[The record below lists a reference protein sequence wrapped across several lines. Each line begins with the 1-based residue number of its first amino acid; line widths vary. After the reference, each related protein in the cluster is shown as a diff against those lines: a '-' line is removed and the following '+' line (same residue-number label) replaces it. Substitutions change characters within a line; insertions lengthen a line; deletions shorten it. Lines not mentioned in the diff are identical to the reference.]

1 MNLPLN
7 GIIPPLITPLTPDV
21 TLDVPALGR
30 VIEHVLAGGVHAIF
44 ILGTTG
50 EATSLP
56 QDVRRQ
62 LIENTVRLVNRRVPV
77 LVGVTDTVVAQGLAL
92 ARFAADHG
100 ADGVVVST
108 PYYVV
113 PGQSEL
119 IAYVNAFV
127 AGQPLPVVL
136 YNIPHMTK
144 AAFAPQTVKALA
156 QNPRVI
162 GMKDSSGDLPYFE
175 SIRPVTD
182 RADFAFLIGNEPLLA
197 AGIERGAHGSIP
209 SGANL
214 APRLFVQAHAALTA
228 RPANARAGELFEKV
242 KRLRALYTQRPGAA
256 GVIRAIKGALATLDI
271 CGPDMAPPFEASP
284 PEEREQIRRRL
295 DELNLP

>member
-1 MNLPLN
+1 MQLPLR
-7 GIIPPLITPLTPDV
+7 GIIPPLITPLAPDGR
-21 TLDVPALGR
+21 LDVAGLGR
-30 VIEHVLAGGVHAIF
+30 VIEHVLGGGVHAIF

-56 QDVRRQ
+56 QDVRRG
-62 LIENTVRLVNRRVPV
+62 LIENTVRFVGGRAPV
-77 LVGVTDTVVAQGLAL
+77 LVGVTDTVVAQGVAL

-113 PGQSEL
+113 PSQSEL
-119 IAYVNAFV
+119 IRYVEAFV
-127 AGQPLPVVL
+127 EQQPLPVVL

-144 AAFAPQTVKALA
+144 TAFAPETVRELA
-156 QNPRVI
+156 RNPRVI

-175 SIRPVTD
+175 SIRPLTD

-214 APRLFVQAHAALTA
+214 APRLFVEAHAALSVRSA
-228 RPANARAGELFEKV
+228 GAGELFEKV
-242 KRLRALYTQRPGAA
+242 KQLRALYTQRAGAA
-256 GVIRAIKGALATLDI
+256 GVIRAIKGALAALGV
-271 CGPDMAPPFEASP
+271 CGAEMAPPFEASP
-284 PEEREQIRRRL
+284 PEEREQLRRRL
-295 DELNLP
+295 DELHLP